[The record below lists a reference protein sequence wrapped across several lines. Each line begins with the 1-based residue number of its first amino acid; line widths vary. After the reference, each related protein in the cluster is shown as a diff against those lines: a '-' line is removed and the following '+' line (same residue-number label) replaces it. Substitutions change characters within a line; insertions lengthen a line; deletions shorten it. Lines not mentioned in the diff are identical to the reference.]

1 MLIPKKVKHRK
12 WHKGRARN
20 IRHATDKIELA
31 FGPYGLKAMTSAWV
45 SARQIEA
52 ARRVL
57 TRYVRRGGKIWIR
70 IFADRPVT
78 KKGNEVPMG
87 AGKGAVDHYVSV
99 VKPGTIMFEM
109 DGITPASAKE
119 ALEMAAY
126 KLACRCKYISKET
139 V

>member
-31 FGPYGLKAMTSAWV
+31 FGPFGLKAMTSAWV

-57 TRYVRRGGKIWIR
+57 TRYTRRGGKIWIR

-126 KLACRCKYISKET
+126 KLACRSKFIAKET